1 MTIHAERQKSKSA
14 VGNESL
20 PLSHRWLWTVK
31 EFQRA
36 YDLGAFGFDA
46 RLELIEGE
54 IIRKMTQNEP
64 HAWTIQA
71 VDAALRGTF
80 ATGHSIRVQLPLVFG
95 SYSKPEP
102 DVAVVTGSFNDYK
115 RKHPTTAVLVIEVSD
130 STLLQDRTAKAG
142 IYARAGIEEYWIVN
156 LPDNVLEVH
165 RQPAPMADQPLG
177 HHYRSIIR
185 LTTADTITPLGAP
198 DSVVAVASLLF

>member
-1 MTIHAERQKSKSA
+1 MTIHAERQKNKA
-14 VGNESL
+14 AFPAEAL

-36 YDLGAFGFDA
+36 YDLGVFGFDT

-54 IIRKMTQNEP
+54 IIRKMPQNER
-64 HAWTIQA
+64 HSWA
-71 VDAALRGTF
+71 VRAAQEALRRAF
-80 ATGHSIRVQLPLVFG
+80 AVGHDVRSQLPLVFG
-95 SYSKPEP
+95 VRNKPEP
-102 DVAVVTGSFNDYK
+102 DAAVVIGSFDEYK
-115 RKHPTTAVLVIEVSD
+115 LRHPTTAVLVVEVSD
-130 STLLQDRTAKAG
+130 STLLQDRTAKASV
-142 IYARAGIEEYWIVN
+142 YARAGIEEYWTVN

-185 LTTADTITPLGAP
+185 LTAADSLTPLGAP
-198 DSVVAVASLLF
+198 DSVVAVASLLL

>member
-1 MTIHAERQKSKSA
+1 MTVYAERQKTKSA

-36 YDLGAFGFDA
+36 YDLGVFGFDT

-64 HAWTIQA
+64 HSWAIRA
-71 VDAALRGTF
+71 AENALRRAF
-80 ATGHSIRVQLPLVFG
+80 VSGHDVRSQLPLVFG
-95 SYSKPEP
+95 IRNKPEP
-102 DVAVVTGSFNDYK
+102 DVAVVLGSFDDYK
-115 RKHPTTAVLVIEVSD
+115 RKHPTTAVLVVEVSD
-130 STLLQDRTAKAG
+130 STLLQDRTVKAG
-142 IYARAGIEEYWIVN
+142 VYARAGIEEYWIVN

-177 HHYRSIIR
+177 HHYRSIVR
-185 LTTADTITPLGAP
+185 LTAADTLTPLGAP
-198 DSVVAVASLLF
+198 DSVIAVASLLF

>member
-1 MTIHAERQKSKSA
+1 MTIHAERQKTKSA

-36 YDLGAFGFDA
+36 YDLGVFGFDT
-46 RLELIEGE
+46 RLKLLEGE
-54 IIRKMTQNEP
+54 IIRKMPQNEP
-64 HAWTIQA
+64 HTWAIRA
-71 VDAALRGTF
+71 MEEALRRAF
-80 ATGHSIRVQLPLVFG
+80 ASGHDVQNQLPLVFG
-95 SYSKPEP
+95 TRNKPEP
-102 DVAVVTGSFNDYK
+102 DVAVVAGSFDDYK
-115 RKHPTTAVLVIEVSD
+115 SKHPSTAVLVVEVSD

-142 IYARAGIEEYWIVN
+142 VYARAGIEEYWIVN

-177 HHYRSIIR
+177 HHYRSIVR
-185 LTTADTITPLGAP
+185 LTAADTISPLGAP
-198 DSVVAVASLLF
+198 DSVVAVARLLF

>member
-1 MTIHAERQKSKSA
+1 MTVYAERQKTKSA

-36 YDLGAFGFDA
+36 YDLGVFGFDT

-64 HAWTIQA
+64 HSWAIRA
-71 VDAALRGTF
+71 MENALRRAF
-80 ATGHSIRVQLPLVFG
+80 ASGHDVRSQLPLVFG
-95 SYSKPEP
+95 IRNKPEP
-102 DVAVVTGSFNDYK
+102 DVAVVLGSFDDYK
-115 RKHPTTAVLVIEVSD
+115 RKHPTTAVLVVEVSD
-130 STLLQDRTAKAG
+130 STLLQDRTVKAG
-142 IYARAGIEEYWIVN
+142 VYARAGIEEYWIVN

-177 HHYRSIIR
+177 YHYRSIVR
-185 LTTADTITPLGAP
+185 LTVADTLTPLGAP
-198 DSVVAVASLLF
+198 DSIIAVASLLF